1 LSEQDAPEVPPQ
13 AVIIAGPNGSG
24 KSTCSV
30 ALLTQFVEFVNA
42 DLIAQEIT
50 GHTRAGAD
58 IGAGRLFLEQIER
71 LARQRRDFAI
81 ETTLATRSLA
91 DRIVQW
97 RRDGYRVHL
106 VFLWLPSADLAVQ
119 RVAFRVRS
127 GGHSVP
133 ESTIRRRF
141 TAGLRNLFRI
151 YIPIV
156 DTWRVY
162 DNSRGADPVLIASGV
177 KDGPVKIAEPDAWR
191 GLLQEYCS

>member
-1 LSEQDAPEVPPQ
+1 MSEQDAPEVPPQ

>member
-1 LSEQDAPEVPPQ
+1 MTERDPPDIPPQ

-24 KSTCSV
+24 KSTCSL

-58 IGAGRLFLEQIER
+58 IGAGRIFLRQVER
-71 LARQRRDFAI
+71 LAEQRRDFAI

-91 DRIVQW
+91 DRIRDW
-97 RRDGYRVHL
+97 RSVGYRVHL

-119 RVAFRVRS
+119 RVAFRVLS
-127 GGHSVP
+127 GGHEVP
-133 ESTIRRRF
+133 ERTIRRRF
-141 TAGLRNLFRI
+141 AAGLRNLFRI

-177 KDGPVKIAEPDAWR
+177 RGGQIRVMLAEEWNT
-191 GLLQEYCS
+191 LCQEYGS

>member
-1 LSEQDAPEVPPQ
+1 MTDRDPPEIPPQ

-58 IGAGRLFLEQIER
+58 IGAGRLFLRQVER
-71 LARQRRDFAI
+71 LAGQRRDFAI

-91 DRIVQW
+91 ERVVEW
-97 RRDGYRVHL
+97 RSIGYRVHL
-106 VFLWLPSADLAVQ
+106 VFLWLPSAELAVQ
-119 RVAFRVRS
+119 RVAFRVLS
-127 GGHSVP
+127 GGHDVP
-133 ESTIRRRF
+133 ERTIRRRF
-141 TAGLRNLFRI
+141 AAGLRNLFRI

-177 KDGPVKIAEPDAWR
+177 RGGSVKVAVPEAWES
-191 GLLQEYCS
+191 LVQEYGS

>member
-1 LSEQDAPEVPPQ
+1 MSDWDAPEVPPQ

-50 GHTRAGAD
+50 GHTRTGAD
-58 IGAGRLFLEQIER
+58 IGAGRLFLQQIER
-71 LARQRRDFAI
+71 LAESRRDFAI

-91 DRIVQW
+91 DRIIQW
-97 RRDGYRVHL
+97 RNDGYRVHL
-106 VFLWLPSADLAVQ
+106 VFLWLPSPDLAVH

-127 GGHSVP
+127 GGHDVP

-141 TAGLRNLFRI
+141 SAGLRNLFRI

-177 KDGPVKIAEPDAWR
+177 KDGPVKIAEPAAWNA
-191 GLLQEYCS
+191 LLQEYGS

>member
-1 LSEQDAPEVPPQ
+1 MSAQDAHDVPPQ

-24 KSTCSV
+24 KSTCSL

-58 IGAGRLFLEQIER
+58 IGAGRLFLEQIGR

-127 GGHSVP
+127 GGHDVP

-177 KDGPVKIAEPDAWR
+177 RGGPVKIAEPEAWR
-191 GLLQEYCS
+191 GLQQEYGS

>member
-1 LSEQDAPEVPPQ
+1 MSEQDAPEVPPQ

-106 VFLWLPSADLAVQ
+106 VFLCLPSADLAVQ

-162 DNSRGADPVLIASGV
+162 DNSLGADPVLIASGV

-191 GLLQEYCS
+191 GLLQEYGS